1 MDEASEADSKIH
13 IELNENIPKEEDPF
27 DDIKSKH
34 KELFVTYCD
43 DNVKLM
49 DGEEMTETADIDMRK
64 SLLVQVYLNMAAAYM
79 QLHHYSLAQTVIE
92 DGLTLTNKVSQLYF
106 RKAQCIS
113 LSKDATSDQLNK
125 AK

>member
-1 MDEASEADSKIH
+1 MDENSEADSKIH

-64 SLLVQVYLNMAAAYM
+64 SLHPYKMP
-79 QLHHYSLAQTVIE
+79 
-92 DGLTLTNKVSQLYF
+92 
-106 RKAQCIS
+106 RKKIISCIS
-113 LSKDATSDQLNK
+113 STFQLLSPK
-125 AK
+125 